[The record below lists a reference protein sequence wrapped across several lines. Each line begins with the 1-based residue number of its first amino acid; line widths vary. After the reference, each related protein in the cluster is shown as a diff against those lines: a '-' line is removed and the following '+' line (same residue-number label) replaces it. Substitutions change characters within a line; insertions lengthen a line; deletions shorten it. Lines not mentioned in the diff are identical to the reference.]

1 MEGTGDLDLKKQ
13 KQKQKNS
20 DDRVVGRKA
29 KIGMSLGENG
39 GQERLRH

>member
-1 MEGTGDLDLKKQ
+1 MEGTGDLDLK